1 MSNLTSKRRMASQVL
16 GVGRNRIRFNE
27 SAGDSLEDAITRGN
41 IRALIKDGVIW
52 TVQKKGISRGRV
64 RAAKRRPTKRGRTAG
79 RREGA
84 KYSRTTKK
92 ERWMLKVRALRKRLK
107 VLRDRGEITNEL
119 FRRIYR
125 IVGGGQVRSIRHM
138 NDMIKTS
145 MKR

>member
-1 MSNLTSKRRMASQVL
+1 MASQVL